1 MLCKSS
7 IGETDACVV
16 SCQQKCEVT
25 VQFLFF
31 FKKYAEMNSHLS
43 VYFIAKLHF
52 LLVLLVCEVARW
64 KLVGIKSN
72 AQAATL
78 KCAK

>member
-1 MLCKSS
+1 M
-7 IGETDACVV
+7 CVLPV
-16 SCQQKCEVT
+16 LV
-25 VQFLFF
+25 FL
-31 FKKYAEMNSHLS
+31 KKNAEINSHLC
-43 VYFIAKLHF
+43 VYFISKLHF
-52 LLVLLVCEVARW
+52 LLVLLVCEVAIC